1 MQYVDLSLPI
11 VPHWRYPIQI
21 SDAKSFEK
29 GDLFN
34 IKQFDLKSHWYTHID
49 APLHYVD
56 GGKHLDEFPLDI
68 LIGKALILDVSHVK
82 ANDAIT
88 EQILREAPGDEKDTN
103 FIIVKTCWEQN
114 TDWNTTDYWDNAPY
128 ITEDG
133 AKFIASL
140 NPKVVGFD
148 FPQDYDIRKLR
159 HVDESECFLTT
170 HEYIL
175 KNNILMIEYLTNL
188 WNISDKYVEIIA
200 LPITLP
206 KSDGGQIRVVA
217 KI

>member
-1 MQYVDLSLPI
+1 MEYVDLSLPI

-21 SDAKSFEK
+21 EDAKSFKK

-34 IKQFDLKSHWYTHID
+34 IKQYDLKSHWYTHID

-68 LIGKALILDVSHVK
+68 LIGKALILDLSHVS
-82 ANDAIT
+82 ANEAIT
-88 EQILREAPGDEKDTN
+88 EYILKKAVGDAKDTN
-103 FIIVKTCWEQN
+103 FIIIKTCWEQK

-148 FPQDYDIRKLR
+148 FPQDY
-159 HVDESECFLTT
+159 
-170 HEYIL
+170 
-175 KNNILMIEYLTNL
+175 
-188 WNISDKYVEIIA
+188 
-200 LPITLP
+200 
-206 KSDGGQIRVVA
+206 
-217 KI
+217 

>member
-1 MQYVDLSLPI
+1 MEYVDLSLPI

-21 SDAKSFEK
+21 EDAKSFKK

-34 IKQFDLKSHWYTHID
+34 IKQYALKSHWYTHID

-68 LIGKALILDVSHVK
+68 LIGKALILDLSHVS
-82 ANDAIT
+82 ANEAIT
-88 EQILREAPGDEKDTN
+88 EYILKKAVGDAKDTN
-103 FIIVKTCWEQN
+103 FIIIKTCWEQK

-159 HVDESECFLTT
+159 YTDESECFLTT

-175 KNNILMIEYLTNL
+175 KNNILMIEYLTNM
-188 WNISDKYVEIIA
+188 WNVSGKYVDIIA